1 MGKRVANA
9 VIGTVTSIPLC
20 MEDENLPI
28 MDAIRILEALI
39 EAAQATSDIIN
50 RRQSRRS
57 KPSVRRSKRRG
68 RSDG

>member
-1 MGKRVANA
+1 
-9 VIGTVTSIPLC
+9 